1 MAGKSLSNLISSFS
15 KDKASTF
22 FKENYKTLFGDQFD
36 LGSLQKLVTETY
48 EDFTSPSAF
57 KRMKDTTGVTDP
69 EIYKNY
75 IDSFNVPE
83 DELLRRGYTETKQR
97 FIGRSPRDLL
107 DEAEA
112 LNGGNSKFRNERT
125 ISGTLFDKATELDF
139 NSADDF
145 KIFENLYDFNEK
157 TYGSWTSPK
166 STVGNI
172 NYISS
177 KKDFFDQYIEYYKD
191 KHKLSETGAIK
202 KLQEIEQKAKEMNLS
217 GYDFGDMIEKRK
229 VLNQEYK
236 ANRHEAHQMNREYKI
251 KIQRLDD
258 IEQEMKNF
266 RMNSPEYKALEREY
280 NNVYADLYSGS
291 GYNKEVLQL
300 NAPREGAPMFEGGAV
315 PSVIADSA
323 DYDQHTIYTQD
334 KFEEKLNTNSQQ
346 IKRRTLKNGDRTYR
360 PKVTMNGNNVEI
372 DSIYNHS
379 TPTAKS
385 AVNVT
390 NNTSTPIDNLNKILN
405 KKNPERRMWTNRDF
419 VFGDNY
425 INNKDFN
432 RAVTEFYTN
441 TENAENLFEKIARFS
456 DLEYSP
462 NDFKIYENMFDTYK
476 RATGQTTKDVQQQI
490 INQFKEWKVGPE
502 EIQRHFRLIKEAAEE
517 VGWQGSYEHLDY
529 SSFKIDVDTP
539 DPESYKPKIGDN
551 IINSETGERYVLSQ
565 IDKADP
571 DLDIHNDTYYY
582 NSPNGERLTRTS
594 PIDPNKNSNYK
605 FDYDNILSPDDVR
618 RINNS
623 FNDLETN
630 TNLLDEAKS
639 KLSSL
644 KDQFDNGADN
654 LNEIYQTEKAVRN
667 LESKV
672 ANARMQIDEDDL
684 RYNSNGKYAYNINEK
699 TRKHMEKADNL
710 LGDYSETK
718 YVNDYKEI
726 FKEVKPRQF
735 INSIDPG
742 VDDAFNL
749 INEASVEN
757 NIKARTRT
765 RGKKKNAQL
774 TGRGNKK
781 RRIQSTGRGNKN
793 TIKTRPK
800 KAPTLKRRGKSSKF
814 RAVGRNGKVLN
825 NIPRKAIPLNKKDIV
840 KTAAN
845 LIVNE
850 AATNTA
856 NTIIKNIDDINTPNV
871 NNAPHPDSSDIP
883 SVDNPIPEPDHSNT
897 PEPEFE
903 IPSGYS
909 DDPSTWT
916 DEDIADM
923 ADGDPDLYEELK
935 KRREEAFNN
944 NDPETH
950 TNTPEPENNSGPQ
963 GEPIPPKPFSKD
975 FDPNDPDTW
984 TRDDIERMNNPSI
997 WTDDD
1002 IKLLADGDPDYA
1014 EELKARKGTN
1024 DGPRQ
1029 GPDDFRFHTDD
1040 APIPERNKIDTPDTK
1055 MFDEDGLPQGLSKM
1069 DIAMTGLNIL
1079 GAVGDYKSARREGH
1093 GVVSSAVRAGA
1104 KFAIDEALGWWA
1116 LPIGIVKTLPGAAI
1130 KGADML
1136 YKENR
1141 RMNSAANFQVFG
1153 DAQFMDTQQLATMR
1167 QSGMEMAK
1175 MAQYNLQQTL
1185 MGSEAKYLHR

>member
-1 MAGKSLSNLISSFS
+1 MANPYDDFLSGLNNTVGLITGLI
-15 KDKASTF
+15 DETF
-22 FKENYKTLFGDQFD
+22 K
-36 LGSLQKLVTETY
+36 QKLGDPYNILNNKDMTPEKIENVLKDIEEHRKRGLFFLDTFSNPNNPSSRVNLS
-48 EDFTSPSAF
+48 DF
-57 KRMKDTTGVTDP
+57 DQGH
-69 EIYKNY
+69 Y
-75 IDSFNVPE
+75 
-83 DELLRRGYTETKQR
+83 
-97 FIGRSPRDLL
+97 DL
-107 DEAEA
+107 A
-112 LNGGNSKFRNERT
+112 RV
-125 ISGTLFDKATELDF
+125 
-139 NSADDF
+139 
-145 KIFENLYDFNEK
+145 KIN
-157 TYGSWTSPK
+157 TYGSQEVELYK
-166 STVGNI
+166 QQAYALNNRQKYRDKDILDEMHARQLI
-172 NYISS
+172 N
-177 KKDFFDQYIEYYKD
+177 E
-191 KHKLSETGAIK
+191 SE
-202 KLQEIEQKAKEMNLS
+202 S
-217 GYDFGDMIEKRK
+217 
-229 VLNQEYK
+229 
-236 ANRHEAHQMNREYKI
+236 
-251 KIQRLDD
+251 
-258 IEQEMKNF
+258 
-266 RMNSPEYKALEREY
+266 
-280 NNVYADLYSGS
+280 
-291 GYNKEVLQL
+291 
-300 NAPREGAPMFEGGAV
+300 
-315 PSVIADSA
+315 
-323 DYDQHTIYTQD
+323 
-334 KFEEKLNTNSQQ
+334 
-346 IKRRTLKNGDRTYR
+346 LKNEIINNQSGQSKNIKDRKLKLKNTDKSYR
-360 PKVTMNGNNVEI
+360 PEVTMNGNNVEI

-379 TPTAKS
+379 VPRRIHNS
-385 AVNVT
+385 
-390 NNTSTPIDNLNKILN
+390 NNTHSPEQNELDQEINRTETEHRQRTSSTS
-405 KKNPERRMWTNRDF
+405 E
-419 VFGDNY
+419 
-425 INNKDFN
+425 
-432 RAVTEFYTN
+432 
-441 TENAENLFEKIARFS
+441 S
-456 DLEYSP
+456 D
-462 NDFKIYENMFDTYK
+462 I
-476 RATGQTTKDVQQQI
+476 
-490 INQFKEWKVGPE
+490 
-502 EIQRHFRLIKEAAEE
+502 
-517 VGWQGSYEHLDY
+517 
-529 SSFKIDVDTP
+529 DTP
-539 DPESYKPKIGDN
+539 DSESYKPKIGDN
-551 IINSETGERYVLSQ
+551 IIDSETGERYVLSQ
-565 IDKADP
+565 IDKANP

-582 NSPNGERLTRTS
+582 NSPNGERFTRSS

-605 FDYDNILSPDDVR
+605 LDYDDMLSPDDVR
-618 RINNS
+618 RISNS

-630 TNLLDEAKS
+630 TSLLDEAKS
-639 KLSSL
+639 RLSSL

-654 LNEIYQTEKAVRN
+654 LNEIYQAEKAVRS

-684 RYNSNGKYAYNINEK
+684 KHNSNGKYAYNINDK
-699 TRKHMEKADNL
+699 TRKYMEKADNL
-710 LGDYSETK
+710 LGNYSETK

-726 FKEVKPRQF
+726 FKEVKPKQF

-825 NIPRKAIPLNKKDIV
+825 NIPRKAIPLNKKDII

-903 IPSGYS
+903 VPNEYN

-923 ADGDPDLYEELK
+923 ADGDSELYEELK

-944 NDPETH
+944 NTPEIH

-963 GEPIPPKPFSKD
+963 GEPIPPKPFSKN

-984 TRDDIERMNNPSI
+984 TRDDIERMNNPST

-1002 IKLLADGDPDYA
+1002 IKLLADGDEDYA
-1014 EELKARKGTN
+1014 KELMNRRSGGS
-1024 DGPRQ
+1024 GPNNKL
-1029 GPDDFRFHTDD
+1029 PNEFDFDD

-1055 MFDEDGLPQGLSKM
+1055 MFDEDGLPKGLSKM